1 MDLRSCYFCGAA
13 GRTVGSRAVGDA
25 TVALCP
31 TCEEKLGRL
40 RRAAG
45 DDEDEETEPV
55 TLDRGAEASDD
66 GPATEGPNAQGVADR
81 SVGESDD
88 SGEQTADPGSTDDPP
103 TGLRGLGA
111 DERGGG
117 SDYRKALRLLGN
129 REFPMERAAAV
140 DLVAGAYDL
149 DRSECE
155 RLVDLTVERGLLE
168 EADGELR
175 RA

>member
-13 GRTVGSRAVGDA
+13 GRTVGSTTVGDA

-31 TCEEKLGRL
+31 ACEEKLGRL
-40 RRAAG
+40 RHAAG
-45 DDEDEETEPV
+45 DADAGGAEPV
-55 TLDRGAEASDD
+55 TLGRDDEAETAEPPDSVRADEHPAGTDEDEGDNAGERG
-66 GPATEGPNAQGVADR
+66 G
-81 SVGESDD
+81 
-88 SGEQTADPGSTDDPP
+88 TDDPP

-111 DERGGG
+111 GERGGG
-117 SDYRKALRLLGN
+117 SDYRSALRLLGN

>member
-13 GRTVGSRAVGDA
+13 GRTVGSTAVGDA

-31 TCEEKLGRL
+31 ACEEKLGRL
-40 RRAAG
+40 RHAAG
-45 DDEDEETEPV
+45 DADAGGAEPV
-55 TLDRGAEASDD
+55 TLGRDD
-66 GPATEGPNAQGVADR
+66 GGETTERSGGAGADEHR
-81 SVGESDD
+81 TDTNEDD
-88 SGEQTADPGSTDDPP
+88 GDSTGGTDDQP

-111 DERGGG
+111 GERGGG
-117 SDYRKALRLLGN
+117 SDYRSALRLLGN

-168 EADGELR
+168 EAGGELR